1 MKSLERYLHLS
12 TINEGKWM
20 IKFVENRFDDP
31 VKNAVWNYVAGYTT
45 GINNILRR
53 RGRADSDYVKLLDSA
68 FTKKSKVDVY
78 RTVDWKYLEN
88 IYNIT
93 DRKSVV

>member
-1 MKSLERYLHLS
+1 MRYLHLS

-68 FTKKSKVDVY
+68 FTKKSTKPAPTPFASIATT
-78 RTVDWKYLEN
+78 RALYL
-88 IYNIT
+88 
-93 DRKSVV
+93 